1 MCKCIENTTQLASK
15 KLVTEVEK
23 GSTVSE
29 WINKGSFENK
39 GLSLSGGPSKI
50 SMPFII
56 KYIRKKVNG
65 EPEKRETT
73 AHTYIYLSFCPFC
86 GEKYN

>member
-1 MCKCIENTTQLASK
+1 LLQKLK
-15 KLVTEVEK
+15 KAVQFLNGLIKEVLK
-23 GSTVSE
+23 
-29 WINKGSFENK
+29 
-39 GLSLSGGPSKI
+39 SLSGGPSKI